1 MDENPT
7 CTECDQRG
15 RYNLY
20 DRWFCTNHR
29 GLAERYAPMDAHNTV
44 SINTS
49 INNSVVGSIVGIVAA
64 NVTNASVTMN
74 GRRVTVHG
82 EPFEIVVHYVSGK
95 VISFTVDNG
104 REASAA
110 ITDAYE
116 NPRIAYVTVDGQS
129 YGHGINP
136 ADKKPRNHN
145 VTGHNVKGDEDL
157 RGEDPHAID
166 WTERQR
172 RAAVPFEVVDGL
184 PINPRPRPDLKPG
197 KGDLW
202 HWGEG
207 VCSDAIVFTLD
218 PFTEARH
225 LLLIKRGD
233 GHGWALPG
241 GGLDEG
247 ETAEEGCARE
257 LVEETGFRLHPGVF
271 DMLPA
276 RVVDDPRAGE
286 NAWMVTIPGMVTLI
300 NHTLPQV
307 SGQDDA
313 AEAAWLPAGS
323 WDELRAAIAERGGVV
338 FPAHVDL
345 LQEALAAVSG

>member
-1 MDENPT
+1 MNET
-7 CTECDQRG
+7 TVS
-15 RYNLY
+15 
-20 DRWFCTNHR
+20 
-29 GLAERYAPMDAHNTV
+29 V
-44 SINTS
+44 SIN
-49 INNSVVGSIVGIVAA
+49 NGVVGMIAGTVI
-64 NVTNASVTMN
+64 NASVTVN
-74 GRRVTVHG
+74 GRRVTVHD

-116 NPRIAYVTVDGQS
+116 NPRIAFVEVDGQS
-129 YGHGINP
+129 YGHGVNP
-136 ADKKPRNHN
+136 VDKKPAG
-145 VTGHNVKGDEDL
+145 GHNVKGDEEL
-157 RGEDPHAID
+157 RGEDPHTID
-166 WTERQR
+166 WAERQE
-172 RAAVPFEVVDGL
+172 RAAVPFEIADGL
-184 PINPRPRPDLKPG
+184 PLNPRPRPDLKPG

-207 VCSDAIVFTLD
+207 VCSDAIVFNRD
-218 PFTEARH
+218 PFTEAVH
-225 LLLIKRGD
+225 LLMIKRGD

-247 ETAEEGCARE
+247 ESAAKGCARE
-257 LVEETGFRLHPGVF
+257 LEEETGFRLHSGVF

-286 NAWMVTIPGMVTLI
+286 NAWMVTIPGMATLI
-300 NHTLPQV
+300 NHPLPVV

-313 AEAAWLPAGS
+313 DEADWLPAGS
-323 WDELRAAIAERGGVV
+323 WDELQAAIAERCGVV

-345 LQEALAAVSG
+345 LQEALSLLDQH